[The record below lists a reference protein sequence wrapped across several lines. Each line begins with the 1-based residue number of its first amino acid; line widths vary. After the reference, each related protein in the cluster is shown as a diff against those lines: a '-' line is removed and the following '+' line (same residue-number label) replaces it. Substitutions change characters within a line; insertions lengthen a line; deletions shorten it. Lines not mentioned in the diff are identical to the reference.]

1 MPGKTV
7 PPPQGKQTGNDHSG
21 IGGMGNYRQ
30 DGTAAGT
37 GGKLLKAVTDSV
49 VETFE

>member
-1 MPGKTV
+1 
-7 PPPQGKQTGNDHSG
+7 
-21 IGGMGNYRQ
+21 MGNYRQ

-49 VETFE
+49 VETFARVYSILSAQSNEAPNLW